1 MKAKKKLIA
10 KRPKVTRAEREHA
23 RRFAA
28 NVSTGLLVVGAIAG
42 LVMAANKWARKEE
55 LHGIRI
61 VGRNILDSAEVMRQ
75 AAVPDSI
82 PFAKLDLAA
91 IESRVESHPFISH
104 AAVYRGENGTLVVEI
119 AERAPAAVTV
129 INGSPVYMDSL
140 GIALPYR
147 FSRAGFDLPVIS
159 GIARSA
165 RPAPRDTASASREAA
180 PAQTMDSAMAREALA
195 VLDSLREYDM
205 ALYRQISEVRRESDG
220 EYTFLTADGGVPV
233 MAGLP
238 ADIPSRLRKL
248 DLFLTTVLA
257 ARGTDQ
263 ASSVDLRWKGQVV
276 VRWRGATAS
285 AGA

>member
-75 AAVPDSI
+75 AAAPDSI

-140 GIALPYR
+140 GIALYL
-147 FSRAGFDLPVIS
+147 GDLAEKVFKDSLLFPFALSLI
-159 GIARSA
+159 GIAIIALGLYYHRHQDA
-165 RPAPRDTASASREAA
+165 ARAWVDANLPDFLQRLRPANA
-180 PAQTMDSAMAREALA
+180 
-195 VLDSLREYDM
+195 
-205 ALYRQISEVRRESDG
+205 
-220 EYTFLTADGGVPV
+220 
-233 MAGLP
+233 
-238 ADIPSRLRKL
+238 
-248 DLFLTTVLA
+248 
-257 ARGTDQ
+257 
-263 ASSVDLRWKGQVV
+263 
-276 VRWRGATAS
+276 
-285 AGA
+285 

>member
-91 IESRVESHPFISH
+91 IEMLLAIVARRNVE
-104 AAVYRGENGTLVVEI
+104 TI
-119 AERAPAAVTV
+119 AEAAREMGRAVEAPAER
-129 INGSPVYMDSL
+129 NLSDRM
-140 GIALPYR
+140 
-147 FSRAGFDLPVIS
+147 
-159 GIARSA
+159 
-165 RPAPRDTASASREAA
+165 AA
-180 PAQTMDSAMAREALA
+180 PAR
-195 VLDSLREYDM
+195 
-205 ALYRQISEVRRESDG
+205 I
-220 EYTFLTADGGVPV
+220 
-233 MAGLP
+233 
-238 ADIPSRLRKL
+238 
-248 DLFLTTVLA
+248 
-257 ARGTDQ
+257 TD
-263 ASSVDLRWKGQVV
+263 A
-276 VRWRGATAS
+276 
-285 AGA
+285 